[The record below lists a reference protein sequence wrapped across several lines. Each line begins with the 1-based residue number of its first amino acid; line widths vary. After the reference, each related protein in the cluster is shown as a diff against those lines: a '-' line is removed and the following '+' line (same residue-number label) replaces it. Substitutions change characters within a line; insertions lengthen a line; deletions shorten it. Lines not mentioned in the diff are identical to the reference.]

1 MLELLWRRSES
12 KEAFTVL
19 PSEPIGL
26 RTADVSKA
34 KAVDLFSEFGELW
47 LLDLTESAER
57 FCILSVLEAFLSLGQ
72 GNSCVVFGNYDVS
85 GVGHILSIQSN
96 LYNIHAAPTCT
107 E

>member
-1 MLELLWRRSES
+1 MKQCLASAVDTAAISCWTTAGNMLELLWRRSES

-72 GNSCVVFGNYDVS
+72 GKFMR
-85 GVGHILSIQSN
+85 GVR
-96 LYNIHAAPTCT
+96 
-107 E
+107 